1 MRNYVHIHDT
11 CRAYKFVVDNW
22 DSCKNE
28 TYNVG
33 NDSLNMNKLQLAEK
47 IQSHLPFEIIKAE
60 FTQDL
65 DKRDYIDSSQKFYDK
80 GFECKYDLDV
90 GIKQLITAYN
100 IIQSPWYA
108 NYFQ

>member
-1 MRNYVHIHDT
+1 MGPHHACAPIFWLIILFWRHIE
-11 CRAYKFVVDNW
+11 K
-22 DSCKNE
+22 
-28 TYNVG
+28 
-33 NDSLNMNKLQLAEK
+33 LAEK

-65 DKRDYIDSSQKFYDK
+65 DKRDYIVSSQKFYDK

-90 GIKQLITAYN
+90 GIKQLITAYD